1 MSELTAALTRMF
13 GFEDFRPGQEA
24 VVRAAVEGRDT
35 LALMPTGSGKSLTYQ
50 LAAMLRPTPTLV
62 LSPLIAL
69 MKDQVDKLPPEV
81 AAQSTLINSSL
92 DPDEAAA
99 RLRGVSEGR
108 YRMLYVA
115 PERLRSRNFLDA
127 ISRIDVGLVVI
138 DEVHCVSMWGHD
150 FRPDYLFIRRALDAL
165 GTPAILGMTATATPA
180 TEREI
185 AVALGREPEI
195 VRTSVV
201 RPNLRYDVEIVDG
214 EEARLRTLVRR
225 LHELRGASA
234 IVYARSRR
242 SCESLARTLRAHD
255 LAAVH
260 YHAGLEPAER
270 AAAQEAFIE
279 GRIQTV
285 VATTAFGMG
294 IDKPDIRLVALYNY
308 PESLESYVQM
318 VGRAGRD
325 GRASDTLL
333 LASRADAQQLR
344 RFARSDIPTVD
355 DLRSVYARLRGRS
368 EVSPE
373 ELGDEPDPRV
383 LVGMLEQVGL
393 VRRGFDAGR
402 AMQIEVPDP
411 PADAAARIDALLA
424 RYEREA
430 LARTDRLVQLRRVA
444 QLPAPAGGRALWG
457 RRLRRDPGGGCGMC
471 DVCSPLAAP
480 VDEPAAVAPLPD
492 DVAGAIHRAA
502 LDLRWPL
509 GRTGLAAMLRGSMSA
524 PRSAQRSSHFGVLA
538 AASQADIK
546 RWIQLLEVS
555 GALES
560 FESED
565 GFRLLRAHR
574 AAALPRI
581 GSPAAAGPAD
591 EGLFERLRAW
601 RLERARA
608 DEVPAFVVLHD
619 ATLRELATAKPA
631 SEQDLAAVKGFGPT
645 KLERYARRRAGR
657 DRSFVE
663 PTRLQ
668 SGPCGRSA
676 RTDRRA
682 LVAGSAGFASLRS
695 SSSSGSS
702 GRCRSAS
709 A

>member
-1 MSELTAALTRMF
+1 MNLQPELRRLF
-13 GFEDFRPGQEA
+13 GFEDFRPGQEQ
-24 VVRAAVEGRDT
+24 VVRAAVDGRDT

-115 PERLRSRNFLDA
+115 PERLRQRSFLEA
-127 ISRIDVGLVVI
+127 IAGIDVGLVVI

-165 GTPAILGMTATATPA
+165 SNGEAGRPAILGMTATATPA

-185 AVALGREPEI
+185 ATALGREPEI

-242 SCESLARTLRAHD
+242 SCESLARTLRVHD

-270 AAAQEAFIE
+270 SAAQEAFIE
-279 GRIQTV
+279 GRVQTV

-333 LASRADAQQLR
+333 LASRADSQQLR
-344 RFARSDIPTVD
+344 RFARSDIPTVA
-355 DLRSVYARLRGRS
+355 DLRSVYARLRGRG
-368 EVSPE
+368 EVTPD
-373 ELGDEPDPRV
+373 ELGEDPDPRV

-402 AMQIEVPDP
+402 AMQVEVPEP
-411 PADAAARIDALLA
+411 PADAAERIDSLLA

-430 LARTDRLVQLRRVA
+430 LARADRLVHFAESRACRHRQVA
-444 QLPAPAGGRALWG
+444 EHFGETLVE
-457 RRLRRDPGGGCGMC
+457 DCGMC
-471 DVCSPLAAP
+471 DVCAPLA
-480 VDEPAAVAPLPD
+480 PAIVEAAATAPLPD
-492 DVAGAIHRAA
+492 DVAGAIHDAV
-502 LDLRWPL
+502 LELRWPL

-524 PRSAQRSSHFGVLA
+524 PRSAQRSPHFGLLA
-538 AASQADIK
+538 SATQAEVK
-546 RWIQLLEVS
+546 RWIQLLEVA
-555 GALES
+555 GALEA
-560 FESED
+560 FESDD
-565 GFRLLRAHR
+565 GFRLLRAVPE
-574 AAALPRI
+574 AELPRI
-581 GSPAAAGPAD
+581 GGGAAAAGPAD
-591 EGLFERLRAW
+591 ESLFERLRAW
-601 RLERARA
+601 RLERARV

-631 SEQDLAAVKGFGPT
+631 TELDLAAVKGFGPT
-645 KLERYARRRAGR
+645 KLERYGEDVLAVIA
-657 DRSFVE
+657 
-663 PTRLQ
+663 
-668 SGPCGRSA
+668 A
-676 RTDRRA
+676 A
-682 LVAGSAGFASLRS
+682 
-695 SSSSGSS
+695 
-702 GRCRSAS
+702 
-709 A
+709 